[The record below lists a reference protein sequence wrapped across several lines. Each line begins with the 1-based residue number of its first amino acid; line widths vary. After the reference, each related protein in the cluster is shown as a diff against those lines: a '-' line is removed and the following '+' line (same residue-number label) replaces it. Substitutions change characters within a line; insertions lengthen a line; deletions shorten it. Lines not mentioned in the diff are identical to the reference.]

1 MSLPRRIRGID
12 RLRSGALPWRRWL
25 RLPDPVQRGLRRLGW
40 LFALLLAV
48 YLVLPLVTLWRLDRA
63 TLQGPDSALDRFVD
77 IDAVRLQILRRLN
90 KDAHSHIGEVSDQ
103 FVDWIAQAVRQPGN
117 QRLEHSVTLPWL
129 RVLLLSRARADG
141 GFLTRISQ
149 IGFDSPTGLRVRIG
163 PADAQPVHLR
173 LQPTWRGWQVTA
185 VHY

>member
-1 MSLPRRIRGID
+1 MSTPRRIQGFNGLRRPHLPL
-12 RLRSGALPWRRWL
+12 RLWL
-25 RLPDPVQRGLRRLGW
+25 RLPASLHQGLRRIGLP
-40 LFALLLAV
+40 LALLLAV

-77 IDAVRLQILRRLN
+77 IEAVRLEILRRLN

-103 FVDWIAQAVRQPGN
+103 FVDWIIQAVRQPGN
-117 QRLEHSVTLPWL
+117 QQLERSVTLPWL
-129 RVLLLSRARADG
+129 RVLLLSRASSDG

-149 IGFDSPTGLRVRIG
+149 IGFDSPTGLHVRIG
-163 PADAQPVHLR
+163 AADNQPLHLR